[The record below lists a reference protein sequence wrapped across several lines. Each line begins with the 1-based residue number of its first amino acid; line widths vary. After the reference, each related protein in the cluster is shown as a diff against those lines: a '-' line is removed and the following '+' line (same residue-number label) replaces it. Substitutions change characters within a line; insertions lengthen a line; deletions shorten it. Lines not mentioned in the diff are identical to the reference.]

1 MKLSVEFDGWHILS
15 KKERNTI
22 LDLARENFSN
32 ANFFST
38 YGLIIEYYDEPAV
51 FKFCLDILSAYKRSF
66 GSWDGYTIKKLSRKI
81 IYNYNDKR
89 RKLQPDYFKK
99 LAKTSTIDDMKIV
112 LAGALYL
119 APDDIRTII
128 FEIERKLKKQL
139 SEMGDKELNRA
150 YQILLNYSS
159 TLFRNFSLIE
169 D

>member
-15 KKERNTI
+15 KKERTEI
-22 LDLARENFSN
+22 LELARKKFSN
-32 ANFFST
+32 ANFFIT
-38 YGLIIEYYDEPAV
+38 YGLIIEYSDEQV
-51 FKFCLDILSAYKRSF
+51 IFKFCLDILSAYKGSF

-81 IYNYNDKR
+81 IYNYNDKK
-89 RKLQPDYFKK
+89 RKLKLDYFKK
-99 LAKTSTIDDMKIV
+99 LARTSTINDMKIV

-119 APDDIRTII
+119 TPDDIRTII
-128 FEIERKLKKQL
+128 FEIERRLKKQL
-139 SEMGDKELNRA
+139 NDMSDKELDRA